1 LINRGIIHPDEKLGY
16 CSIFWLDQDQ
26 TEEELAKIAHDKR
39 IANSSVAFDMFS
51 GLSAAD
57 LSILDSEHALIDL
70 EYGPKHEGILKVTY
84 SNGQPS
90 IHFLPTKSDLLFLV
104 PFSLEES
111 YGRNQSYLNQKLRL
125 NDLRAT
131 VSFLSSMKKKMPSI
145 FDVNFPKS
153 TSKNEAQLELGE
165 NVGRSSGADD
175 LKKTVFGTSSYNN
188 QKAGSGL
195 HSSS

>member
-90 IHFLPTKSDLLFLV
+90 IHFLPTKSDLLFLG

-153 TSKNEAQLELGE
+153 TSKNKAQLELGE